1 MVISNFAAKKL
12 GGGGGG
18 GEAKIFLTQII
29 EPNVNMENKTL
40 SLTFQAV
47 SIKLPKR
54 CILVP

>member
-1 MVISNFAAKKL
+1 MSNFAKKL

-18 GEAKIFLTQII
+18 AKIFLTQII